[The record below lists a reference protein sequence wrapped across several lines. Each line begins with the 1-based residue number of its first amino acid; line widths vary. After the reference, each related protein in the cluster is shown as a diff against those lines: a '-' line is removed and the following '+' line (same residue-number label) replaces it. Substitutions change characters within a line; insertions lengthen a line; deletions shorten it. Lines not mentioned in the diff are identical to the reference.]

1 VVLGHLRLPPRRISS
16 AVVTDR
22 ADAEVAVAAALAG
35 AAEVR
40 SRYGGPLVRHAK
52 EGTDFATSADLA
64 SEDAIRAVLAGHR
77 PGDAMVGE
85 EGGRTGPS
93 RANRAWLVDPLCGTR
108 NFAAQTPL
116 VAVNVALHSE
126 GTTLA
131 AASADPIT
139 GEVFW
144 TDGSGAFVRRA
155 GAETA
160 ILPAPTSLL
169 VDVDLDHPDGG
180 EALRLLAHPALHREF
195 SPRVSSTT
203 LALTWLA
210 GGRRAAYL
218 HEGDLRDNVHFAAP
232 VAIALAA
239 GCIVTAVHGEPFG
252 DGSSGLLAAADEA
265 THARLLELITAP
277 VG

>member
-1 VVLGHLRLPPRRISS
+1 M
-16 AVVTDR
+16 TDLS
-22 ADAEVAVAAALAG
+22 DAEVAVAAAVAG

-64 SEDAIRAVLAGHR
+64 SEEAIRAVLAEYR

-85 EGGRTGPS
+85 EAGRTGPS
-93 RANRAWLVDPLCGTR
+93 GATREWLVDPLCGTR

-116 VAVNVALHSE
+116 VAVNVALRTA
-126 GTTLA
+126 GATVA
-131 AASADPIT
+131 AASADPMT

-144 TDGSGAFVRRA
+144 TDGSAAFVRRA
-155 GAETA
+155 GADTP
-160 ILPAPTSLL
+160 LRPVPTSLL

-180 EALRLLAHPALHREF
+180 EALRLLGHPAFHREF

-203 LALTWLA
+203 LAMTWLA
-210 GGRRAAYL
+210 AGRRAAYV

-232 VAIALAA
+232 IAIAQAA
-239 GCIVTAVHGEPFG
+239 GCVVTGVHGQPLHTG
-252 DGSSGLLAAADEA
+252 AGGLLAAADAA
-265 THARLLELITAP
+265 THARLLELITSTF
-277 VG
+277 GG

>member
-1 VVLGHLRLPPRRISS
+1 M
-16 AVVTDR
+16 TDLS
-22 ADAEVAVAAALAG
+22 DAEVAVAAALAG

-64 SEDAIRAVLAGHR
+64 SEEAIRAMLAAHR
-77 PGDAMVGE
+77 PDDAMVGE

-93 RANRAWLVDPLCGTR
+93 GANRAWLVDPLCGTR

-116 VAVNVALHSE
+116 VAVNVALQSE
-126 GTTLA
+126 GATLA

-144 TDGSGAFVRRA
+144 TDGSAAFVRRA
-155 GAETA
+155 GADTA
-160 ILPAPTSLL
+160 LLPAPTSLL

-210 GGRRAAYL
+210 AGRRAAYV

-232 VAIALAA
+232 IAIAQAA
-239 GCIVTAVHGEPFG
+239 GCVVTGIRGQPLHAAPH
-252 DGSSGLLAAADEA
+252 GLLAAADAA
-265 THARLLELITAP
+265 THARLLELVTAS